1 MKTILMPELEA
12 HFLLQSRHDCTT
24 TTSNLQDAVQDDVSY
39 ILDLA
44 DRIKHARMKAASRPN
59 DD

>member
-12 HFLLQSRHDCTT
+12 HFLMSSDSCSTT
-24 TTSNLQDAVQDDVSY
+24 TELQDDVLKDVNY